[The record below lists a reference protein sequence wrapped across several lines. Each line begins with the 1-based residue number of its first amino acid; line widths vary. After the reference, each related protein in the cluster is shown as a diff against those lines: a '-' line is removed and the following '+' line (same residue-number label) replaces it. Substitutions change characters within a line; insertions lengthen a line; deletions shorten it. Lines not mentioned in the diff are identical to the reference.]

1 MAEHLSRNINQIF
14 SQPAIPEKWEALFE
28 ERLSNLPAGLKSQ
41 RTEAWKLARRS
52 DFPTRKDE
60 SWRWMDYSELPL
72 ADLEIRGKDSLGLQ
86 FQLVPTAMDAAP
98 RNWKNLPEGVLVTS
112 VKGLL
117 SRQPELVEKAFSRSR
132 IALEGKFAQLASA
145 LAGDGLF
152 VYIPKN
158 TALED
163 VIQVRLNLDMD
174 RKAVWTHSII
184 WIEANTQAAIEL
196 DWMSANSGG
205 QGLHNGALEV
215 FLGEGAHLHLDERQH
230 FSAADWNI
238 SHADVNLE
246 ADAGLEWNLA
256 VFGAKSSKNFVKVD
270 LKGKGSDAKLKGV
283 MFPERGQVVN
293 LDTRQNHWDVSTSS
307 DLIYKSV
314 AANQGKSIWHGMIYV
329 DPKAQQTDAY
339 QSNKNLILDDSA
351 EVKTNPGLEILADDV
366 KCSHGATVGRID
378 DTELFYLQ
386 ARGIPENE
394 AQKLIVEGFYNQV
407 LESFRLE
414 STRESLREMLVEK
427 MEEL

>member
-1 MAEHLSRNINQIF
+1 M
-14 SQPAIPEKWEALFE
+14 
-28 ERLSNLPAGLKSQ
+28 
-41 RTEAWKLARRS
+41 
-52 DFPTRKDE
+52 
-60 SWRWMDYSELPL
+60 
-72 ADLEIRGKDSLGLQ
+72 
-86 FQLVPTAMDAAP
+86 
-98 RNWKNLPEGVLVTS
+98 
-112 VKGLL
+112 
-117 SRQPELVEKAFSRSR
+117 
-132 IALEGKFAQLASA
+132 
-145 LAGDGLF
+145 
-152 VYIPKN
+152 
-158 TALED
+158 
-163 VIQVRLNLDMD
+163 
-174 RKAVWTHSII
+174 
-184 WIEANTQAAIEL
+184 
-196 DWMSANSGG
+196 
-205 QGLHNGALEV
+205 
-215 FLGEGAHLHLDERQH
+215 
-230 FSAADWNI
+230 
-238 SHADVNLE
+238 
-246 ADAGLEWNLA
+246 
-256 VFGAKSSKNFVKVD
+256 
-270 LKGKGSDAKLKGV
+270 
-283 MFPERGQVVN
+283 N

-329 DPKAQQTDAY
+329 DPKAQQTDTY